1 MKLID
6 LNHKALIF
14 LDTPNHTLLEAIM
27 SLLSHDHHEVEY
39 HFVDN
44 FNGIKTKTNVLR
56 GFPTVIFTAAIDY
69 SKYQRW
75 SEIQRR
81 FIVTNPKMTPQKY
94 KESIE
99 LMGAKNGLP
108 DFVYDATIVSESE
121 KNQAREMIKELKEKI
136 LFVSERNGID
146 SRNVFIPFRQSI
158 EKSLPT
164 EQASDMTIAQR
175 LYNYMTLLPVVNIDR
190 RPRLVTRSE
199 GDPISKICPLATF
212 EDLQESVYLMEYSHG
227 VRPYI
232 LEWYN
237 EVFLVKFNDKPR
249 QQPRSW

>member
-1 MKLID
+1 MPFNSKDAMKLID

-75 SEIQRR
+75 PEIQRR
-81 FIVTNPKMTPQKY
+81 FIVTNPKMTAEKY

-108 DFVYDATIVSESE
+108 DFVYDATVVSQSE
-121 KNQAREMIKELKEKI
+121 KNQAREIIKQLKEKI
-136 LFVSERNGID
+136 LFVSERNNFA
-146 SRNVFIPFRQSI
+146 SPNVFIPFRHS
-158 EKSLPT
+158 
-164 EQASDMTIAQR
+164 
-175 LYNYMTLLPVVNIDR
+175 
-190 RPRLVTRSE
+190 
-199 GDPISKICPLATF
+199 F
-212 EDLQESVYLMEYSHG
+212 FH
-227 VRPYI
+227 
-232 LEWYN
+232 
-237 EVFLVKFNDKPR
+237 
-249 QQPRSW
+249 